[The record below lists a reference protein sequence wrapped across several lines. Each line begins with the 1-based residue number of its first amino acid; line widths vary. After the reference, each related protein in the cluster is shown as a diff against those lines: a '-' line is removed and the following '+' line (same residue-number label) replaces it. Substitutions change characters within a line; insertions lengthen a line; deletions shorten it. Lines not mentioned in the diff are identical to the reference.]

1 MDKHY
6 ESSENTVNRKDK
18 PGITADIADKA
29 YIGADPTAVEVC
41 ERTRMQNNSR
51 GNDFSSVDLDAQ

>member
-6 ESSENTVNRKDK
+6 ESSKDTVNRTNK
-18 PGITADIADKA
+18 PGITADIADKN
-29 YIGADPTAVEVC
+29 YIGADPTAAEVC